1 MKLSAAFIADHL
13 EKNYKV
19 YKASELSTE
28 PLLINPA
35 LYFPRM
41 KLLDYTV
48 YVINKNQVDTLKE
61 YERLP
66 KNCLF
71 VVVGDVNII
80 FPNVCILEDNVEPL
94 EVFSNIQELFNTYNT
109 WQDDLVQAYL
119 KGKSIETLLK
129 ISVPVLKNSLFVTGM
144 DFTILASAYM
154 DPSIP
159 HENIFGSTQRT
170 HTYVTA
176 LKSSKLYQQVKELN
190 NVFYFPSHVT
200 GLASLCVNIKQNNR
214 TTHRLVMLEDNRKIE
229 KNEGFLLEFLARL
242 IERILN
248 PRLVRNFNESNNSDF
263 INLANIFL
271 EILSNENVDYMDIGQ
286 KFSAEGW
293 LPEHQYICLCIK
305 LTEADKRNY
314 TYYPIIYYLKNI
326 FNHSCPLLY
335 KGNVVVYIN
344 MSLSKLSYNEVI
356 EYIKNFAEMSLLKVG
371 VSRIM
376 SAHIYLHYQYIQT
389 QIALSLGMEKWP
401 DRLVY
406 TFNDVSFDYL
416 LEQATKEMPP
426 SMVVHEKLLQLIE
439 SDRTKNTEYI
449 KTLSMYFNNQFNA
462 QKTAEKL
469 FIHRST
475 LMYRLDKIKKIL
487 GCNFTDPDEVLYIM
501 LSLRLLDYLQN
512 IRLV

>member
-1 MKLSAAFIADHL
+1 
-13 EKNYKV
+13 
-19 YKASELSTE
+19 
-28 PLLINPA
+28 
-35 LYFPRM
+35 
-41 KLLDYTV
+41 
-48 YVINKNQVDTLKE
+48 
-61 YERLP
+61 
-66 KNCLF
+66 
-71 VVVGDVNII
+71 
-80 FPNVCILEDNVEPL
+80 
-94 EVFSNIQELFNTYNT
+94 
-109 WQDDLVQAYL
+109 
-119 KGKSIETLLK
+119 
-129 ISVPVLKNSLFVTGM
+129 
-144 DFTILASAYM
+144 
-154 DPSIP
+154 
-159 HENIFGSTQRT
+159 
-170 HTYVTA
+170 
-176 LKSSKLYQQVKELN
+176 
-190 NVFYFPSHVT
+190 
-200 GLASLCVNIKQNNR
+200 
-214 TTHRLVMLEDNRKIE
+214 MLEDNRKIE

-271 EILSNENVDYMDIGQ
+271 EILSNE
-286 KFSAEGW
+286 
-293 LPEHQYICLCIK
+293 
-305 LTEADKRNY
+305 
-314 TYYPIIYYLKNI
+314 
-326 FNHSCPLLY
+326 
-335 KGNVVVYIN
+335 
-344 MSLSKLSYNEVI
+344 EVI
-356 EYIKNFAEMSLLKVG
+356 EYMENFAEMSLLKVG

-462 QKTAEKL
+462 LQTAEKL

-501 LSLRLLDYLQN
+501 LSLHLLDYL
-512 IRLV
+512 